1 MTATPVY
8 WEPWTPAVGD
18 RVRVRL
24 SAECPVTWT
33 HDAPELDGAPGYV
46 RNIFPAHEWQGQGH
60 NYYVAFDPPVHYP
73 HGPKRIIMPYFGCVF
88 AAIELEPI
96 LTEGE
101 L

>member
-33 HDAPELDGAPGYV
+33 HDAPELDGVTGWV
-46 RNIFPAHEWQGQGH
+46 RETGPLHHFAGHE
-60 NYYVAFDPPVHYP
+60 YYVEFDRRVPCRR
-73 HGPKRIIMPYFGCVF
+73 GPKRLADVYYGCVF

-96 LTEGE
+96 LTDGE
-101 L
+101 S